1 MVKESA
7 TTGLR
12 LIHHQN
18 ATAVGLAAAQLV
30 AEQLQQKPDSSI
42 VFPTGNTPL
51 PMYSALR
58 TLSKVDWGHS
68 RLFQLDEYLSP
79 SQGEPGY
86 ETFAAYMQRELWEH
100 VSGQKFYIR
109 DFIEDPEAYERLVSM
124 SQQGAQG
131 PDLVILGIGAN
142 GHVAFNEPGSRP
154 DSQTRIIDL
163 TEQTLRSNFGQAHIE
178 TSVEKNPPVQDKHR
192 LELPRQAMTLGLRT
206 ILSARKILLLATG
219 KNKHA
224 ILARALN
231 PVSPPALDCPASW
244 LKTHRNLVVL
254 TDFPVSFPMD

>member
-30 AEQLQQKPDSSI
+30 AEQLQQKPDASI

-51 PMYSALR
+51 PMYKALR
-58 TLSKVDWGHS
+58 TLSNVNWRQS
-68 RLFQLDEYLSP
+68 RLFQLDEYLPP
-79 SQGEPGY
+79 SGGEPGY
-86 ETFAAYMQRELWEH
+86 ETFAAYMQRELWAH

-109 DFIEDPEAYERLVSM
+109 DFFDEPEAYERLVSM
-124 SQQGAQG
+124 SQGSPG

-154 DSQTRIIDL
+154 DSPTRVIDL
-163 TEQTLRSNFGQAHIE
+163 TEQTLRSNFGQAHTE
-178 TSVEKNPPVQDKHR
+178 TATEKNPPVQDNHQ

-254 TDFPVSFPMD
+254 TDFPVSFPVD

>member
-18 ATAVGLAAAQLV
+18 AAAVGLAAAQLV
-30 AEQLQQKPDSSI
+30 AEQLQQKPDASI

-58 TLSKVDWGHS
+58 TLPDVNWQYS
-68 RLFQLDEYLSP
+68 RLFQLDEYLP
-79 SQGEPGY
+79 PNGGEPGY

-100 VSGQKFYIR
+100 ISGQKFYIR
-109 DFIEDPEAYERLVSM
+109 NFFDEPEAYERLVIRD
-124 SQQGAQG
+124 QG

-154 DSQTRIIDL
+154 DSPTRIIAL
-163 TEQTLRSNFGQAHIE
+163 TEQTLRSNFGQAHTE
-178 TSVEKNPPVQDKHR
+178 TSVEKNPPVQDNHQ

-219 KNKHA
+219 KNKQP
-224 ILARALN
+224 ILTRALN
-231 PVSPPALDCPASW
+231 PVNPPALDCPASW
-244 LKTHRNLVVL
+244 LKTHRNLVVF
-254 TDFPVSFPMD
+254 TDFPVSFPVD